1 MKILMK
7 ELFTRANLETNIYT
21 AIILGSLVLMSFT
34 SCSIIEINKQ
44 EEDYRDME
52 ELQPLYEKCE
62 RFEYKHDPN
71 RKGPMFD
78 LWMECI
84 MDEQERV
91 RLLKHTA

>member
-1 MKILMK
+1 
-7 ELFTRANLETNIYT
+7 
-21 AIILGSLVLMSFT
+21 
-34 SCSIIEINKQ
+34 
-44 EEDYRDME
+44 ME

-62 RFEYKHDPN
+62 RFEYKHDPA